1 MDTNKLKANFGV
13 ENFDVDMELSKALL
27 SLTIQ
32 YEKAY
37 DITGKREA
45 SAICLPHLSL
55 DELRNLRNAIDYN
68 IKVMEKADNISI
80 RAKKECA

>member
-1 MDTNKLKANFGV
+1 MNTNKLKANFGV

-27 SLTIQ
+27 CLTIQ

-37 DITGKREA
+37 DITGKREH
-45 SAICLPHLSL
+45 SAIALPHLSL
-55 DELRNLRNAIDYN
+55 QELKNLRDTIDYN
-68 IKVMEKADNISI
+68 IKTMEKADNISI